1 MIIPAFSEELGMRNE
16 EFTAGHPH
24 PIYNYGERRKVNKPS
39 HRRAVRYKPSPR
51 GEGVNAV
58 DG

>member
-24 PIYNYGERRKVNKPS
+24 PIYINSK
-39 HRRAVRYKPSPR
+39 R
-51 GEGVNAV
+51 GTRFPQFLIPNS
-58 DG
+58 